1 MPYAVFSIPTGAH
14 LYDRG
19 KDALIKLTDLEY
31 QDFLT
36 DSATEAEERLRIKG
50 FCEPSHIEKIEHPDT
65 NRLEYFLTNQLQD
78 IVLQVTQ
85 NCNLRCD
92 YCAYSGKYHNRVHA
106 NKKMSL
112 STAKQA
118 LDFAICHSGSTQELA
133 IGFYGGEPLLEFE
146 LMKQIVA
153 YIKKIYPEK
162 NVRYGLTT
170 NATLLTDEVAQ
181 FFQENDFQ
189 VVISIDG
196 PKEIHDL
203 QRRFANGR
211 GSYDVVMS
219 NLLRIKQKY
228 PSLYQRCRTNTVLA
242 PENDY
247 RCVSEFFSTDTI
259 LSEMSATL
267 SLISDIGIRKAVA
280 YDEAVLINRRQEQM
294 KVLLAMLGE
303 ISVDSVSK
311 MNDKYKWDLVYFY
324 QSLGMGNPFTRSAHP
339 AGPCL
344 PGVRKTFID
353 VHGNI
358 FPCEK
363 VVETKELKIGTLE
376 TGFDIKKAASLLNV
390 GKTTDEHCKKCW
402 AFYHCASCVAGS
414 IDGAKIS
421 PRRRLARCES
431 IKANVLENLKDI
443 AFLLD
448 CGADFERMR

>member
-19 KDALIKLTDLEY
+19 KDTLVKLTNEEY
-31 QDFLT
+31 QNFLVGST
-36 DSATEAEERLRIKG
+36 VEAEKRLRNKG
-50 FCEPSHIEKIEHPDT
+50 LCEPSHIEEIEHPDT
-65 NRLEYFLTNQLQD
+65 SRLEYFLANQLQD

-92 YCAYSGKYHNRVHA
+92 YCAYSGKYHNRIHA
-106 NKKMSL
+106 NKRMSF

-118 LDFAICHSGSTQELA
+118 IDFAISHSGFSRELA

-146 LMKQIVA
+146 LIKQIVA
-153 YIKKIYPEK
+153 YIKEVYPEK

-170 NATLLTDEVAQ
+170 NATLLTDEVAH

-203 QRRFANGR
+203 QRRFANGH
-211 GSYDVVMS
+211 GSFDVVME
-219 NLLRIKQKY
+219 NLSRVKGKY
-228 PSLYQRCRTNTVLA
+228 NSLYQRCRTNTVLT

-247 RCVSEFFSTDTI
+247 KCISEFFSTDTI
-259 LSEMSATL
+259 LSEMNATL
-267 SLISDIGIRKAVA
+267 SLISDIGIRETVT

-294 KVLLAMLGE
+294 KSLLAMLGE
-303 ISVDSVSK
+303 INSNSTSK

-324 QSLGMGNPFTRSAHP
+324 QSLGMGNPEMKKGHP

-363 VVETKELKIGTLE
+363 VVETEEMKIGTLE
-376 TGFDIKKAASLLNV
+376 TGFDIGKAASLLNV
-390 GKTTDEHCKKCW
+390 GKTTGENCKNCW
-402 AFYHCASCVAGS
+402 AFYHCASCIAGS
-414 IDGAKIS
+414 IDAEKVS
-421 PRRRLARCES
+421 SQRRLKRCDS

-448 CGADFERMR
+448 CSVDFERMR